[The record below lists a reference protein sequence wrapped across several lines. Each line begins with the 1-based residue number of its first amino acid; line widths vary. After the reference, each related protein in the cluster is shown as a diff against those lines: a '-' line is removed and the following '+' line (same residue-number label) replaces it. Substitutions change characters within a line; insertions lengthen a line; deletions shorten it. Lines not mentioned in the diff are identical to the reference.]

1 MVSRKSDHPKLYLW
15 AKSWEKEGE
24 SSSAQLTS
32 VSQQH
37 VAAEDE
43 FKPQLENN
51 ASCSHNE
58 EKAASDTSTVVPP
71 KMTDQ
76 KDAMPIPVP
85 SELGRVEHPDGS
97 KQDTKT
103 GDREVNLEQQVQ
115 KETVVAE
122 IEMSEVHSLSDKIKG
137 ENKLDRRTSEK
148 KHETEIEA
156 VTTENVDG
164 VESSL
169 SNEQHP
175 SSTNDQNNSDSYAP
189 PSNEDQGTKIDQL
202 QLQFEGTADKPV
214 SPCALGN
221 VHRHDCEA
229 YPAAEKVQAK
239 EEISDTGSDNR
250 VVQSEK
256 KEGCISEVCLE
267 EKLEVTD
274 MCSSLEDVPKQLDPG
289 PTEETV
295 KSNSEKKPDETMSR
309 LESPGLLHQT
319 ITNAN
324 QAANPLNNGGIGG
337 QLDTSGHPML
347 QLPICQS
354 ELMQFASTIA
364 DNLSATGKFTAV

>member
-1 MVSRKSDHPKLYLW
+1 MVFRKSDHPKLYLW

-37 VAAEDE
+37 GVTEDE
-43 FKPQLENN
+43 YKPQLENG
-51 ASCSHNE
+51 ASCSHHE

-71 KMTDQ
+71 KVTDQ
-76 KDAMPIPVP
+76 KDAMPITEP
-85 SELGRVEHPDGS
+85 SELGRGEHPDSS
-97 KQDTKT
+97 KQDSKT
-103 GDREVNLEQQVQ
+103 GDREVNLEQKVQ

-122 IEMSEVHSLSDKIKG
+122 IETSEVDSSSDKIKD
-137 ENKLDRRTSEK
+137 ENRLDSKTSEK
-148 KHETEIEA
+148 NYESEIEA
-156 VTTENVDG
+156 AATENVNG
-164 VESSL
+164 MESSL

-175 SSTNDQNNSDSYAP
+175 SSTNDQNNSDSNAP
-189 PSNEDQGTKIDQL
+189 PNEDQGTKTDEL
-202 QLQFEGTADKPV
+202 QLQFESTADKPA
-214 SPCALGN
+214 SPCALGS
-221 VHRHDCEA
+221 VHGHDHEA
-229 YPAAEKVQAK
+229 HPAAEQVQIK
-239 EEISDTGSDNR
+239 EEISEDR

-256 KEGCISEVCLE
+256 KESCISQVCPE
-267 EKLEVTD
+267 KKLEVTD
-274 MCSSLEDVPKQLDPG
+274 MCSSSEDVTKQLDSSPA
-289 PTEETV
+289 EETA

-309 LESPGLLHQT
+309 LEDHGLLHQAL
-319 ITNAN
+319 TNGN
-324 QAANPLNNGGIGG
+324 QAANSLNNGGIGG